1 MTFKRLDKTPRLLW
15 AEADLPAVD
24 FEKPELPR
32 GLCAHPVLRMSRLVL
47 LFELIIGQFIAHQI
61 IKCVSNGTIHQTL
74 VLVFQNPSTFLCYRW
89 RVPSVFLSCVMDSK
103 PAVFYGL
110 HSCKQLCNR
119 SDFYQE
125 NYSFPDN
132 SLTSLQILWLFINH
146 SY

>member
-1 MTFKRLDKTPRLLW
+1 MTFKRLDKTHRLLW
-15 AEADLPAVD
+15 AEVDLPAVD

-47 LFELIIGQFIAHQI
+47 LFELIICQFITHQV
-61 IKCVSNGTIHQTL
+61 IKCVSNSTIHQTL
-74 VLVFQNPSTFLCYRW
+74 VLVFQNPSMFYATDGI
-89 RVPSVFLSCVMDSK
+89 PSVFLSCVMDSI
-103 PAVFYGL
+103 PAVLYGL
-110 HSCKQLCNR
+110 HLCKELCNR

-132 SLTSLQILWLFINH
+132 SLTSLQIVWLFINH